1 MWNVFLTT
9 GHIIN
14 VGHDIFKENR
24 KLAGKNREKLAAA
37 NIFSVNIMGAIGS
50 GKTTLI
56 EEAVKTL
63 GRKYKIA
70 VIAGDVI
77 ADMDA
82 ARFEKL
88 GVKTIPANT
97 GKECHLDAHLI
108 NHCLKTNDLD
118 GYDLLIIENVGN
130 LICPADFD
138 LGEDMKIVIV
148 SVSEDDDI
156 VLKHP
161 VIFKTSDMAVI
172 NKVDIAAAVDVDPQ
186 TMIRDVTSLNP
197 NIPIL
202 LTSKKQEETLKEWT
216 SALENAMLEKKE
228 RASNQ
233 KSNQQQ

>member
-1 MWNVFLTT
+1 MWNSFLTA
-9 GHIIN
+9 GHIIK
-14 VGHDIFKENR
+14 VGHDIFKENK
-24 KLAGKNREKLAAA
+24 KLADKNREMLAAA
-37 NIFSVNIMGAIGS
+37 NIFSINIMGAIGS

-56 EEAVKTL
+56 EEAVKIL
-63 GRKYKIA
+63 GKHKIA

-108 NHCLKTNDLD
+108 SRCLKTNDLT

-148 SVSEDDDI
+148 SVSEGDDI

-172 NKVDIAAAVDVDPQ
+172 NKIDIAAAVDVDPQ
-186 TMIRDVTSLNP
+186 TMIRDVKSLNP

-202 LTSKKQEETLKEWT
+202 LTSKKQDRTVKEW
-216 SALENAMLEKKE
+216 AAVIENEMLKKKMKMK
-228 RASNQ
+228 AKTNQ
-233 KSNQQQ
+233 K

>member
-1 MWNVFLTT
+1 MWNSFLTT
-9 GHIIN
+9 GHIIKL
-14 VGHDIFKENR
+14 GHDVFKENK
-24 KLAGKNREKLAAA
+24 KLADKNREALAAA
-37 NIFSVNIMGAIGS
+37 NIFTVNIMGAIGS

-56 EEAVKTL
+56 EEAVKML
-63 GRKYKIA
+63 GAYKIA

-82 ARFEKL
+82 ARFEKT
-88 GVKTIPANT
+88 GAKTIPANT

-108 NHCLKTNDLD
+108 NHCLKTNDLS

-148 SVSEDDDI
+148 SVSEGDDI

-161 VIFKTSDMAVI
+161 VIFKTTDMAVI

-186 TMIRDVTSLNP
+186 TMIRDVKSLNQ

-202 LTSKKQEETLKEWT
+202 LTSKKQNETLKEWA
-216 SALENAMLEKKE
+216 SVLENAMLEKKKKTT
-228 RASNQ
+228 A
-233 KSNQQQ
+233 KAKK